1 MFTCIPQLPLVMTW
15 QVYLHVSSLI
25 YPQNINALFKN
36 NCSHLAYKSQDSDLH
51 SHHPPRTDPSTLPG
65 MGQGSAA
72 LGSNGRC
79 SPPTSA
85 QPLPSPSNIFQ
96 HNLKGC
102 AIKWSS
108 TPLPVPVSAMIL
120 HEKLPSSLSFPAPHY
135 SPTLPG
141 MHCCIASWLA
151 CGLDVASFAASNL
164 LDKNHQS
171 NHMESLKLI
180 ESSNIL

>member
-15 QVYLHVSSLI
+15 QVYLHVSNLKF
-25 YPQNINALFKN
+25 PQNINALFKKT
-36 NCSHLAYKSQDSDLH
+36 CSHLAYKSQDSDLH

-96 HNLKGC
+96 HNLKGLRH
-102 AIKWSS
+102 KVVLYSS
-108 TPLPVPVSAMIL
+108 TCTCLCHDFARKTSQLPFIPGASLFSDLAGDALL
-120 HEKLPSSLSFPAPHY
+120 HR
-135 SPTLPG
+135 
-141 MHCCIASWLA
+141 
-151 CGLDVASFAASNL
+151 
-164 LDKNHQS
+164 
-171 NHMESLKLI
+171 KLI
-180 ESSNIL
+180 GMWSWCRKFRNFQLAG